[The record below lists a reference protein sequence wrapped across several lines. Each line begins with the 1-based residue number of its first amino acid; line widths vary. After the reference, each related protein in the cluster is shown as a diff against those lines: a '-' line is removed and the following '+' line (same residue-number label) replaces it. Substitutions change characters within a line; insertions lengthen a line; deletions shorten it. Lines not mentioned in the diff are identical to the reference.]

1 MEPSKHRT
9 FSINDF
15 KQWYENGELILVPK
29 FQRRSVWN
37 PKARSFF
44 IDTIL
49 RGKPVP
55 PIFIRQSLD
64 IHKGTTIREVV
75 DGQQR
80 LNAIFDYLKGG
91 FTVQKFHNPSV
102 GGLRFSELSEDERRS
117 FLDYELSVALLT
129 GATDSDV
136 LDIFA
141 RINSFTIV
149 LNEQEKRNAKYFG
162 AFKNFVYS
170 LGYEHLPFWKAE
182 GILRDSRI
190 ARMGEAELT
199 SELVVTMIDGL
210 QNKKDKLND
219 FYKKY
224 DEEFPEA
231 EEVGTKFRHCMDII
245 GNIFQNRLKGTRFA
259 SVPLFY
265 SLFCVFYDLLYGLK
279 GYGGETLKI
288 PIAKKEDIVATID
301 RLGNIIKE
309 KSKAA
314 KYHDFVDASIKATD
328 NVAQR
333 QIRHNVIKAELL
345 KVLR

>member
-64 IHKGTTIREVV
+64 IRKGTTIREVV

-80 LNAIFDYLKGG
+80 LNAIFDYLKGD
-91 FTVQKFHNPSV
+91 FTVQKFHNSSV
-102 GGLRFSELSEDERRS
+102 GGLRFSELSDDERTR
-117 FLDYELSVALLT
+117 FLNYELSVALLV

-162 AFKNFVYS
+162 AFKNFIYS

-182 GILRDSRI
+182 GILTDRRI

-199 SELVVTMIDGL
+199 SELVVTMMDGL
-210 QNKKDKLND
+210 QNKKDKLNE

-231 EEVGTKFRHCMDII
+231 EEVGARFRHCMDII
-245 GNIFQNRLKGTRFA
+245 GNTFQNRLRGSRFA

-265 SLFCVFYDLLYGLK
+265 SLFCVFYDFLYGLK
-279 GYGGETLKI
+279 GQRGETFKI
-288 PIAKKEDIVATID
+288 PLAKKEDIVATID

-309 KSKAA
+309 KSKAV

-328 NVAQR
+328 NIAQR
-333 QIRHNVIKAELL
+333 QIRHKVIKDELL
-345 KVLR
+345 KALR

>member
-15 KQWYENGELILVPK
+15 KQWYERRELVLVPK

-44 IDTIL
+44 IDTII

-64 IHKGTTIREVV
+64 IRKETTMREVV

-80 LNAIFDYLKGG
+80 LNAIFDYLKDE
-91 FTVQKFHNPSV
+91 FTVQKFHNPSI
-102 GGLRFSELSEDERRS
+102 GGLKFSELPEDERER
-117 FLDYELSVALLT
+117 FLNYELSVALLI
-129 GATDSDV
+129 GATDPDV

-141 RINSFTIV
+141 RINSFTIT
-149 LNEQEKRNAKYFG
+149 LNAQEKRNAKYFG

-182 GILRDSRI
+182 GVLTDNKI
-190 ARMGEAELT
+190 ARMGEAEIT
-199 SELVVTMIDGL
+199 SELVVTMMDGL
-210 QNKKDKLND
+210 QNKKDKLD
-219 FYKKY
+219 EFYKQY
-224 DEEFPEA
+224 DEEFPDA
-231 EEVGTKFRHCMDII
+231 EKIGVRLRHCMDII
-245 GNIFQNRLKGTRFA
+245 GNIFQNRLRGSRFA

-279 GYGGETLKI
+279 GQKEETVRVPLT
-288 PIAKKEDIVATID
+288 KKEDIVATID
-301 RLGNIIKE
+301 RLGNIIRDR
-309 KSKAA
+309 SKAA
-314 KYHDFVDASIKATD
+314 KYHDFVDASVKATD
-328 NVAQR
+328 NIAQR
-333 QIRHNVIKAELL
+333 QIRHDVIKKELL

>member
-1 MEPSKHRT
+1 MEPSKNRT

-44 IDTIL
+44 IDTII

-80 LNAIFDYLKGG
+80 LNSIFDYLKGN

-102 GGLRFSELSEDERRS
+102 GGLKFSELSEDERER
-117 FLDYELSVALLT
+117 FLNYELSVALLT

-149 LNEQEKRNAKYFG
+149 LNDQEKRNAKYFG
-162 AFKNFVYS
+162 AFKNFIYS

-182 GILRDSRI
+182 GILRDRSI

-199 SELVVTMIDGL
+199 SELVVAMMDGL

-219 FYKKY
+219 FYKAY
-224 DEEFPEA
+224 DEDFPEI
-231 EEVGTKFRHCMDII
+231 EEIGARFRHCMDII
-245 GNIFQNRLKGTRFA
+245 GNIFQGKLKGTRFA

-265 SLFCVFYDLLYGLK
+265 SLFCVFYDFLYGLK

-288 PIAKKEDIVATID
+288 PMAKKEDIIVTVD
-301 RLGNIIKE
+301 KLGNAIRD
-309 KSKAA
+309 KSKAE
-314 KYHDFVDASIKATD
+314 KYHDFIDASTKHTND
-328 NVAQR
+328 LTQR
-333 QIRHNVIKAELL
+333 ETRHKVIKKELL
-345 KVLR
+345 KILK

>member
-15 KQWYENGELILVPK
+15 RQWNERGELILVPK

-44 IDTIL
+44 IDTII

-64 IHKGTTIREVV
+64 INRGVTIREVV

-80 LNAIFDYLKGG
+80 LNAIFDYLKDG
-91 FTVQKFHNPSV
+91 FAVQKFHNPSI
-102 GGLRFSELSEDERRS
+102 GGLKFSELSEEERTR
-117 FLDYELSVALLT
+117 FLNYDLSVALLV

-149 LNEQEKRNAKYFG
+149 LNDQEKRNAKYFG
-162 AFKNFVYS
+162 AFKNFIYS

-182 GILRDSRI
+182 GILTDARI
-190 ARMGEAELT
+190 ARMAEAELT
-199 SELVVTMIDGL
+199 SELVVAMMDGL
-210 QNKKDKLND
+210 QNKKDSLD
-219 FYKKY
+219 EFYKKY

-231 EEVGTKFRHCMDII
+231 EEIREKFRQCMDII
-245 GNIFQNRLKGTRFA
+245 GNVFQNRLRGTSFA

-265 SLFCVFYDLLYGLK
+265 SLFCVFYDLMYSMEGQK
-279 GYGGETLKI
+279 EEKVKI
-288 PIAKKEDIVATID
+288 SLTKKEDAILTIEKLSNAI
-301 RLGNIIKE
+301 RE
-309 KSKAA
+309 KSKSR
-314 KYHDFVDASIKATD
+314 KYREFVDASTRHTTD
-328 NVAQR
+328 LPQR
-333 QIRHNVIKAELL
+333 QIRHDIIKQELL
-345 KVLR
+345 KVFK

>member
-15 KQWYENGELILVPK
+15 KQWHERGELILVPK
-29 FQRRSVWN
+29 FQRRSVWT

-44 IDTIL
+44 IDTII

-55 PIFIRQSLD
+55 PIFIRQILD
-64 IHKGTTIREVV
+64 IHRGTTIREVV

-80 LNAIFDYLKGG
+80 LNAIFDYLKGD

-102 GGLRFSELSEDERRS
+102 KGLKFSELPEDERTR
-117 FLDYELSVALLT
+117 FLNYELSVALLV
-129 GATDSDV
+129 GATDPDV

-141 RINSFTIV
+141 RINSFTMV
-149 LNEQEKRNAKYFG
+149 LNDQEKRNAKYFG

-182 GILRDSRI
+182 GILKDTQI

-199 SELVVTMIDGL
+199 SELIVAMMDGL
-210 QNKKDKLND
+210 QNKKEKLND
-219 FYKKY
+219 FYKDN

-231 EEVGTKFRHCMDII
+231 EEIGAKFRHCMDII
-245 GNIFQNRLKGTRFA
+245 GNIFQDRLRGSRFA

-265 SLFCVFYDLLYGLK
+265 SLFCVFYDLMYGLK
-279 GYGGETLKI
+279 GQEAEKVKI
-288 PIAKKEDIVATID
+288 SLAKKEDIAAAID
-301 RLGNIIKE
+301 RLGNAIKE
-309 KSKAA
+309 KSKA
-314 KYHDFVDASIKATD
+314 KRYRDFVDASTKHTND
-328 NVAQR
+328 LEPR
-333 QIRHNVIKAELL
+333 EIRHDVIKKELL